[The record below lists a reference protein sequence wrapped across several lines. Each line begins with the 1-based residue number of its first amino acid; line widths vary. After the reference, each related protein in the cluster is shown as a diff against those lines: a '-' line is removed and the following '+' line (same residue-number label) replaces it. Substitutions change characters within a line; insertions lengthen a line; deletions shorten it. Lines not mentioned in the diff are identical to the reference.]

1 MQTEAA
7 QPDRPLAEATP
18 KLQDSPTTE
27 TANQLERELEFGS

>member
-18 KLQDSPTTE
+18 KLQDSPTQ
-27 TANQLERELEFGS
+27 TANALERELEFGS